1 MKMSKFLSAAA
12 VAALIISS
20 PAVAQEIKL
29 TPYVEGQISRM
40 MIDDVDA
47 NTTVRAGGFN
57 AALALAGEYED
68 DTAFGA
74 EVGISGIGGTGFRAG
89 LGFTKFDA
97 ELEAVNLTAN
107 NFRYNGVA
115 IPGALSGRVTA
126 DQLRAAGADI
136 GEEVKVFSV
145 NAYYDFDLGSNF
157 KPYLGLGVGMADIEN
172 MKDNELALSSYAGV
186 NYAVTENLYA
196 GLRASIH
203 HVEGGEDEVGIIY
216 DDIRT
221 YSVGAVI
228 GYKF

>member
-1 MKMSKFLSAAA
+1 MTKLLSAAA

-29 TPYVEGQISRM
+29 KPYVEGQISRM

-57 AALALAGEYED
+57 AALALEGDFETA
-68 DTAFGA
+68 TAFGA

-89 LGFTKFDA
+89 LGYTTFDA
-97 ELEAVNLTAN
+97 ELEAVNGTAN
-107 NFRYNGVA
+107 NFTFNGVA
-115 IPGALSGRVTA
+115 IPGSASGRVTA
-126 DQLRAAGADI
+126 DELKAAGADI
-136 GEEVKVFSV
+136 GEKVKVFSV
-145 NAYYDFDLGSNF
+145 NAYYDFDLDSNF

-172 MKDNELALSSYAGV
+172 MKDNELALSGYAGV
-186 NYAVTENLYA
+186 NYAITENLYA

-203 HVEGGEDEVGIIY
+203 HVEGGEDEAGIIY